1 MDPRFKD
8 IIHHK
13 VQENTKIIILGFPSD
28 LGVSINGG
36 RPGAKLAPNAIR
48 QELYKLTPSTREYS
62 RHIDIFEKVCD
73 LGNLDIE
80 QVHLEKDQAL
90 LASHVASLLKK
101 GYFIILLGGGH
112 ELSYSHFLAYQSLKR
127 DIEIINWDAH
137 ADVREFKA
145 GKAHSGSP
153 FRQAIE
159 EPYSVLKRYHVLG
172 LEDHCLSKEHF
183 DYLRK
188 YQANLQ
194 FADELSDSHLEIY
207 QKVDTNSAMVTFDL
221 DVVNQA
227 YAPGVSA
234 PNPSGISAE
243 FYLKAAFNA
252 GRSTK
257 VSSVDF
263 VELNPSFDR
272 DNQSA
277 KLVAKGIWKLLLG
290 LSYR

>member
-8 IIHHK
+8 IIHYK
-13 VQENTKIIILGFPSD
+13 IQENTRVIILGFPSD
-28 LGVSINGG
+28 LGVGINGG

-62 RHIDIFEKVCD
+62 RHLDIFEGVCD
-73 LGNLDIE
+73 LGDLNID

-90 LASHVASLLKK
+90 LASHIASFLKK
-101 GYFIILLGGGH
+101 DYFVILLGGGH
-112 ELSYSHFLAYQSLKR
+112 ELSYGHFLAYQSLKR

-137 ADVREFKA
+137 ADVRELKS

-172 LEDHCLSKEHF
+172 LEDHCFSKEHL
-183 DYLRK
+183 DYLHK
-188 YQANLQ
+188 HQARLH
-194 FADELSDSHLEIY
+194 FADELKDNHLEVY
-207 QKVDTNSAMVTFDL
+207 QEVDTSSAMVTFDL

-243 FYLKAAFNA
+243 LYLKAAFNA
-252 GRSTK
+252 GKSNK

-277 KLVAKGIWKLLLG
+277 KLVAKGIWKVLLG
-290 LSYR
+290 LSHR